1 MATKILAIDDSP
13 HILSILE
20 MTLHHAGYEPIL
32 AQSGEEGL
40 QFFDEEKPAL
50 VLLDI
55 SMPGLSGWDVCE
67 KIREKSNVPII
78 ILTAAHV
85 TVDDRVRGFDLG
97 ANDYII
103 KPFNQQ
109 EFLARVRANIRI
121 SPMLQNQHEYSDGY
135 LHVDLLERWVSRDGE
150 PVDLTEK
157 EFGLLRTLL
166 QSPDQTVTNEEL
178 FEKVWGYPESFDA
191 NYVRIYTSSLRRKIE
206 PNAKV
211 PIYIMTDRGLGYRF
225 VTHEDPSKLI
235 EPSNSNGIAG

>member
-1 MATKILAIDDSP
+1 MGTKILAVDDSP

-20 MTLHHAGYEPIL
+20 MTIMQAGYEPVL
-32 AQSGEEGL
+32 AQSGMEGL
-40 QFFDEEKPAL
+40 KLFDSEKPAL

-55 SMPGLSGWDVCE
+55 SMPGMDGWEVCE

-78 ILTAAHV
+78 FLTAAHV

-121 SPMLQNQHEYSDGY
+121 SPMLQNQLEYDDGY
-135 LHVDLLERWVSRDGE
+135 LKVDLLERWVSCGDND
-150 PVDLTEK
+150 VDLTEK
-157 EFGLLRTLL
+157 EFGLLRTLI
-166 QSPDQTVTNEEL
+166 QSPNQTVTNEML

-206 PNAKV
+206 PNAKM
-211 PIYIMTDRGLGYRF
+211 PIYIMTERGLGYRF
-225 VTHEDPSKLI
+225 VTHEDGMKKI
-235 EPSNSNGIAG
+235 ESAGLLSSI